1 MTRLRGAMNYRFADS
16 LRSSRSEAFR
26 TIVCISLIVISL
38 MFVGQSYA
46 KIDQKSIVGV
56 WLFDKGKG
64 DVAKDSSENGN
75 NGTFVGDPERV
86 DGKFDSKALEFDG
99 AGDYVEVAHSPSLEI
114 NDEITIVVWAKGS
127 PQASYPRIMGKRTA
141 VGLEIQ
147 VHPNEATVAI
157 RIDTTAT
164 VNWLQR
170 LQILDGNWHHVAYVL
185 DKGNAKGYKDGVKAM
200 EGNYP
205 HGKGF
210 ASQDKLLIGAA
221 LPGNLFFRGILDEFA
236 IFNKA
241 LDVDDIADIMNEGLA
256 EAIGIGAAVSPSG
269 KLTTTW
275 ADLKQ

>member
-1 MTRLRGAMNYRFADS
+1 
-16 LRSSRSEAFR
+16 
-26 TIVCISLIVISL
+26 
-38 MFVGQSYA
+38 MFVGQSSA
-46 KIDQKSIVGV
+46 AVDLDDAAGI
-56 WLFDKGKG
+56 WLFDESSGNT
-64 DVAKDSSENGN
+64 ATDSSENGN

-86 DGKFDSKALEFDG
+86 DGQFGKALEFDG

-114 NDEITIVVWAKGS
+114 NDEITIVVWANGS
-127 PQASYPRIMGKRTA
+127 PQASYPRIMGKRTTI
-141 VGLEIQ
+141 GLEIQ

-164 VNWLQR
+164 TNWLQR

-185 DKGNAKGYKDGVKAM
+185 DNGNAKGYKDGVKEM

-205 HGKGF
+205 HGNGF

-221 LPGNLFFRGILDEFA
+221 LPGNLFFKGILDEFA

-241 LDVDDIADIMNEGLA
+241 LDADDIEDIMNEGLA
-256 EAIGIGAAVSPSG
+256 EALGIGAAVSPSG

-275 ADLKQ
+275 AKIK